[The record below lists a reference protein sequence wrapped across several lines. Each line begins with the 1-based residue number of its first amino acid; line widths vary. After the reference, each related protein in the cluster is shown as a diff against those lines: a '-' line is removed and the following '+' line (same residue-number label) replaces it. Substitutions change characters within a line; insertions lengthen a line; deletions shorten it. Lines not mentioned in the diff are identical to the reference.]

1 MKTTVTVR
9 RHCVSITVYNTIM
22 RHSPVL
28 VEGMHLRVQ
37 GTGDGTT
44 RVDLG
49 HHLLLAQHRAELVSP
64 VQVEVLTITYAY
76 STGIYIDSK
85 FISNMGIVIN
95 FSISLKLLYT
105 YITVY

>member
-1 MKTTVTVR
+1 
-9 RHCVSITVYNTIM
+9 M

-37 GTGDGTT
+37 GTGNGTT
-44 RVDLG
+44 RVDLS

-85 FISNMGIVIN
+85 FIINMGIVIN

-105 YITVY
+105 YPGYITVYSVSYTHLTLPTICSV